1 MLQLSP
7 HFAVPLYI
15 GALKNKM
22 LCSISRCPVLLE
34 PNQAWVPTIL
44 LKWHLWRS
52 PSYWKSIIQLLITP
66 SFSSLC
72 ATIFSWLVFHF
83 TGHFFSSPLL
93 VLHHLPRQMLGG
105 SHSPVALYFI
115 QRISQSLFSSLQV
128 SAWWITHPSDSVA
141 LSPVLPSAFHSP
153 PATLAPWTK
162 THHLRFYPAA
172 FALAVSS
179 DGDTSPLESFMAGS
193 LICSKA
199 NFPPKSSLTT
209 LNNIA
214 ILPLRPPQSLS
225 LTLYVCLLPY
235 VIQCVYSFFIFL
247 CLLQKCKLCDFM
259 PQSIKSCISR
269 T

>member
-1 MLQLSP
+1 MILHLKTKTLSWPNSMLQLSP

-44 LKWHLWRS
+44 LKWHLWIS

-66 SFSSLC
+66 SLSSLC

-128 SAWWITHPSDSVA
+128 SAWWITHPSDSAA

-162 THHLRFYPAA
+162 TPFTLLPCSFCPGCFFWRWHVTSRELYGWLTHL
-172 FALAVSS
+172 LQ
-179 DGDTSPLESFMAGS
+179 GKLSP
-193 LICSKA
+193 KV
-199 NFPPKSSLTT
+199 FPDNPKQYS
-209 LNNIA
+209 N
-214 ILPLRPPQSLS
+214 PPRSPSTISLS
-225 LTLYVCLLPY
+225 YPICVLITLCYTMCL
-235 VIQCVYSFFIFL
+235 FFFHFPL
-247 CLLQKCKLCDFM
+247 SSTKM
-259 PQSIKSCISR
+259 
-269 T
+269 